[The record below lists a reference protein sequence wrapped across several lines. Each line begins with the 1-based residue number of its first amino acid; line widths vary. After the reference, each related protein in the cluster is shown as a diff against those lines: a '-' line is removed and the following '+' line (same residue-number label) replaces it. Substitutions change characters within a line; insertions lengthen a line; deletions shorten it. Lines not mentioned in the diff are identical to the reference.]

1 MSNLNFVERTW
12 DTSSETS
19 SEPDEKASSQ
29 SSAVNLVPVDTN
41 MKLVDG
47 GQTFI
52 LTTDSEPRKAKRRQ
66 SGHKREFHN
75 LIFKPQYSTL
85 DRSNPVSAASPFIG
99 FYTLFW
105 LGLTFFTI
113 RTFLVSYRQTGHLF
127 GHQMLSIL
135 RKDLF
140 VLAATD
146 ATMFGVTF
154 LNVLLQK
161 AIYKRWLSWNNWG
174 WKIQHVAYPPF
185 PLLTRC

>member
-85 DRSNPVSAASPFIG
+85 DRSNPISAASPFIG

-105 LGLTFFTI
+105 LGLTIFTI
-113 RTFLVSYRQTGHLF
+113 RTFLISYRTTGHLF
-127 GHQMLSIL
+127 GHKILSIL
-135 RKDLF
+135 RKDLL
-140 VLAATD
+140 VMALTD
-146 ATMFGVTF
+146 GVMFAVTF
-154 LNVLLQK
+154 VNVVIQK
-161 AIYKRWLSWNNWG
+161 AVYKR
-174 WKIQHVAYPPF
+174 Y
-185 PLLTRC
+185 